1 MRILLAVVLYSVFDM
16 GSIGIWLGLGIGN
29 VTAAALA
36 LGYIWFGNWRE
47 RIID

>member
-1 MRILLAVVLYSVFDM
+1 M